1 MDDTTTTVARSATRP
16 GRIRSVNETKPHAEL
31 VLLADRYWQE
41 HLRDDPLKATEV
53 GDRRFDDRLPDIR
66 PEAVARRRQGL
77 AGLAASVAGIK
88 PEELDESGLA
98 TRDALLQVIDGDLA
112 TIDADL
118 LRHTVSPASGPQV
131 AFLNLADYQ
140 PVDTAD
146 ARQAMVAR
154 WRAMGPWVD
163 ELIANLERGR
173 REGAL
178 GVRKLVERSTAELE
192 ELLAQPDEAWP
203 LVSPAEKPSMEA
215 DERARFRDDL
225 LSALAESVR
234 PAFRR
239 YRDFLHDAI
248 APVARDD
255 DHPGLAQLPGGEAAY
270 AALARVHTTTQLT
283 PEQIH
288 EIGLRE
294 IERIDEEL
302 RSLGERQLK
311 TSSLSETLE
320 RLRGDAALHFATR
333 DEVAEAARVSL
344 DRANAA
350 VPAWFRRLPSQP
362 CEVVRMLPHEEEHS
376 TIAYYRDPAMDASRP
391 GRYYVNTSAPETRP
405 RYEAEALAFHESV
418 PGHHLQ
424 VALAQEL
431 ADLPAFRRHGT
442 VTAYVEGWG
451 LYAER
456 LADEMGLYSGP
467 LDRFGIAS
475 FDAWRASRLV
485 VDTGMHALGWTR
497 NQAIGFMVEHT
508 ALGSNNIANEVDRYI
523 AWPGQALAYKIGQL
537 ELLRLRA
544 EAKGRLGERFDIRTF
559 HDAVLSAGPVPLAT
573 LRGIVERQLA

>member
-1 MDDTTTTVARSATRP
+1 M
-16 GRIRSVNETKPHAEL
+16 NETKPHAGL
-31 VLLADRYWQE
+31 ALLADRYWQE

-53 GDRRFDDRLPDIR
+53 GDRRYDDRLPDIR
-66 PEAVARRRQGL
+66 PEAVARQRQGL
-77 AGLAASVAGIK
+77 TDLAASVAAVSRG
-88 PEELDESGLA
+88 ELDESGRA
-98 TRDALLQVIDGDLA
+98 TRDALLQVVDGDLA

-118 LRHTVSPASGPQV
+118 LRHTVSPASGPQT

-140 PVDTAD
+140 PAD
-146 ARQAMVAR
+146 SAEARLAMVAR
-154 WRAMGPWVD
+154 WHAMGPWVD

-173 REGAL
+173 REGAV
-178 GVRKLVERSTAELE
+178 GVRTLVERSMAELDV
-192 ELLAQPDEAWP
+192 LLAQPDEGWP
-203 LVSPAEKPSMEA
+203 LVSPAEQPSLER
-215 DERARFRDDL
+215 DERVRFRAEL
-225 LSALAESVR
+225 LAATAESVR

-248 APVARDD
+248 APLARDD
-255 DHPGLAQLPGGEAAY
+255 DHPGLAHIPGGEAAY
-270 AALARVHTTTQLT
+270 AALARAHTTTELA

-302 RSLGERQLK
+302 RSLGARQLK
-311 TSSLSETLE
+311 TSSLSATLA
-320 RLRGDAALHFATR
+320 RLRGDPALHFATR
-333 DEVAEAARVSL
+333 DEVAEVARRSL
-344 DRANAA
+344 HRANAA
-350 VPAWFRRLPSQP
+350 VPGWFNRLPSLP

-376 TIAYYRDPAMDASRP
+376 TIAYYRDPVPDGSRP
-391 GRYYVNTSAPETRP
+391 GRYYINTSAPETRP

-431 ADLPAFRRHGT
+431 DDLPAFRRHGT

-456 LADEMGLYSGP
+456 LSDEMGLYSGD
-467 LDRFGIAS
+467 LDLFGIAS

-497 NQAIGFMVEHT
+497 ERAIGFMLEHT
-508 ALGSNNIANEVDRYI
+508 ALGPNNVANEVDRYI

-544 EAKGRLGERFDIRTF
+544 EAKGRLGEGFDIRAF

-573 LRGIVERQLA
+573 LRGIVERQLPGR